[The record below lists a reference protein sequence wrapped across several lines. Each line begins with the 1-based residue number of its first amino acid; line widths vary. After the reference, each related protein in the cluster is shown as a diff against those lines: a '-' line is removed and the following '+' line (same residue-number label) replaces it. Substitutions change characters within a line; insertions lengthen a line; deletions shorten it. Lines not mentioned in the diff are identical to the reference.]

1 MKKMIVLS
9 ISLLLIG
16 FVCFFLRDREKIVV
30 FSCPDD
36 CEIGCLTGHFVEIEF
51 INQLLLP
58 VLYDRTDC
66 FDDAQL
72 KPIQSL
78 SEDLNLDAKSSIGS
92 WRMENCIVHYNCY
105 GIIDDIYILGDS
117 GYYFHSV
124 CHNVSVECKR
134 TLKVTDLIK

>member
-1 MKKMIVLS
+1 MDFKFIFRMGHKKEDMKKMIVLS
-9 ISLLLIG
+9 ISLLLIV
-16 FVCFFLRDREKIVV
+16 FVCFFLRDRDKIVV

-36 CEIGCLTGHFVEIEF
+36 CEIGCLSGHFVEIEF

-78 SEDLNLDAKSSIGS
+78 SEDLNGKLY
-92 WRMENCIVHYNCY
+92 C
-105 GIIDDIYILGDS
+105 
-117 GYYFHSV
+117 
-124 CHNVSVECKR
+124 
-134 TLKVTDLIK
+134 TLQQVWSYR